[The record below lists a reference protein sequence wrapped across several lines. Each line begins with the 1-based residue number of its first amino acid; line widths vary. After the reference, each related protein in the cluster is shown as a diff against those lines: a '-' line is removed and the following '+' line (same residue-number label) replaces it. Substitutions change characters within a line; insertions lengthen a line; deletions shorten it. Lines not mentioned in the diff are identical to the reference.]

1 MEFKNNVSESDAE
14 WHDAR
19 MGKSWEFLVS
29 SRQFSGMEEN
39 DRLAVLLHLHFDLLF
54 AFISVR
60 QN

>member
-1 MEFKNNVSESDAE
+1 MSESDAE

-29 SRQFSGMEEN
+29 SRQFSRIEED
-39 DRLAVLLHLHFDLLF
+39 DRLAVLLHLHFDLPF